1 LPDDKLDSS
10 ISRVECRIRLLYSLS
25 IKPVLNNTDPQGD
38 MMIKKLLVLSI
49 SLAFSA
55 APNLVLAEGNI
66 SLGKTK
72 AASCAGCHG
81 EDGNSMASIYPKLA
95 GQHAGYIAQQLIAF
109 KDNTRNAPMMAPYA
123 LGLDDSSIEDI
134 AAFYASNKISANDL
148 PVIDSDDDDDEDES
162 ENSAEDKAAELKSL
176 LALGSD
182 LYRNGDLETEVS
194 ACIACHGPFGE
205 GNKPASFPALKGQHA
220 DYLIK
225 ALTDFKKGTRS
236 NTDDNMMHM
245 IAKKMT
251 DKEIQAVSYHISMM
265 K

>member
-1 LPDDKLDSS
+1 
-10 ISRVECRIRLLYSLS
+10 
-25 IKPVLNNTDPQGD
+25 

-49 SLAFSA
+49 SLAFST
-55 APNLVLAEGNI
+55 APNLVHAEGNI

-72 AASCAGCHG
+72 SASCAGCHG
-81 EDGNSMASIYPKLA
+81 EDGNSIASTFPKLA
-95 GQHAGYIAQQLIAF
+95 GQHAGYIAQQLQAF

-123 LGLDDSSIEDI
+123 MGLDNDSIEDI
-134 AAFYASNKISANDL
+134 AAFYANNKISANSL
-148 PVIDSDDDDDEDES
+148 PVIESDDDDDDDES
-162 ENSAEDKAAELKSL
+162 ENSAEDKAAELTAL
-176 LALGSD
+176 MALGSD
-182 LYRNGDLETEVS
+182 LYRNGDLKREVS

-225 ALTDFKKGTRS
+225 ALTDFKKGARS
-236 NTDDNMMHM
+236 NTPDNMMHM
-245 IAKKMT
+245 IAKKMS

>member
-1 LPDDKLDSS
+1 
-10 ISRVECRIRLLYSLS
+10 
-25 IKPVLNNTDPQGD
+25 

-55 APNLVLAEGNI
+55 TPSLVHAEGSI
-66 SLGKTK
+66 SQGKAK

-81 EDGNSMASIYPKLA
+81 EDGNSMASSFPKLA
-95 GQHAGYIAQQLIAF
+95 GQHAGYIAQQLQAF

-123 LGLDDSSIEDI
+123 MGLDNESIEDI
-134 AAFYASNKISANDL
+134 AAFYASNKITANDL
-148 PVIDSDDDDDEDES
+148 PVIESDDDDEDES
-162 ENSAEDKAAELKSL
+162 ENTAEDKAAELDTL

-182 LYRNGDLETEVS
+182 LYRNGDLKTEVS

-225 ALTDFKKGTRS
+225 ALTDFKKGARS
-236 NTDDNMMHM
+236 NDSDNIMHM

>member
-1 LPDDKLDSS
+1 
-10 ISRVECRIRLLYSLS
+10 
-25 IKPVLNNTDPQGD
+25 

-123 LGLDDSSIEDI
+123 LGLDNSSIEDI

>member
-1 LPDDKLDSS
+1 
-10 ISRVECRIRLLYSLS
+10 
-25 IKPVLNNTDPQGD
+25 
-38 MMIKKLLVLSI
+38 MIKKLLVLSI

-55 APNLVLAEGNI
+55 APSLVYAEGNI

-72 AASCAGCHG
+72 SASCAGCHG
-81 EDGNSMASIYPKLA
+81 EDGNSMASTFPKLA

-123 LGLDDSSIEDI
+123 MGLDNDSIEDI
-134 AAFYASNKISANDL
+134 AAFYASNKTSANNL
-148 PVIDSDDDDDEDES
+148 PVLFSDDDDDEDES
-162 ENSAEDKAAELKSL
+162 ENSAEDKAAKLDAL
-176 LALGSD
+176 LAQGSD
-182 LYRNGDLETEVS
+182 LYRNGDLKTEVS
-194 ACIACHGPFGE
+194 ACIACHGPFGG
-205 GNKPASFPALKGQHA
+205 GNKPASFPSLKGQHA

-225 ALTDFKKGTRS
+225 ALTDFKKGARS
-236 NTDDNMMHM
+236 NTSDNMMHM

>member
-1 LPDDKLDSS
+1 MPDDKLDSS
-10 ISRVECRIRLLYSLS
+10 MTRLECRIRLLYSLS

-55 APNLVLAEGNI
+55 TPNLVHAEGNS

-123 LGLDDSSIEDI
+123 MGLDNESIEDI
-134 AAFYASNKISANDL
+134 AAFYASNKITANDL
-148 PVIDSDDDDDEDES
+148 PVIESDDDDEDES
-162 ENSAEDKAAELKSL
+162 EKSAEEKAAELKSL

-225 ALTDFKKGTRS
+225 ALTDFKNGARS
-236 NTDDNMMHM
+236 NNSDSMMHM

-251 DKEIQAVSYHISMM
+251 DKEIQAVSYHISTM

>member
-1 LPDDKLDSS
+1 M
-10 ISRVECRIRLLYSLS
+10 SRVECGIRLLYSLS

-55 APNLVLAEGNI
+55 APNLVHAEGNI

-95 GQHAGYIAQQLIAF
+95 GQHAGYIALQLQAF

-123 LGLDDSSIEDI
+123 MGLDNESIEDI
-134 AAFYASNKISANDL
+134 AAFYASNKITANDL
-148 PVIDSDDDDDEDES
+148 PVIESDDDDEDES
-162 ENSAEDKAAELKSL
+162 EKSAEEKAAELKSL

-225 ALTDFKKGTRS
+225 ALTDFKKGARS
-236 NTDDNMMHM
+236 NNSDNMMHM
-245 IAKKMT
+245 ITKKMT